1 MNVIAPSTLNYSLQS
16 GQEQEGKSSSWES
29 TDHARLFVLSPTS
42 PELRSDSK
50 EEEEEPVEGAKR
62 TTVKPHCSCSSLEAK
77 MGTGN
82 NVQLLI
88 SVASGW
94 VTLRQGWNLVIRA
107 RPLCLSCC
115 SGGISM

>member
-1 MNVIAPSTLNYSLQS
+1 M
-16 GQEQEGKSSSWES
+16 ESSSCES
-29 TDHARLFVLSPTS
+29 TDHTGPFVLSLTS

-50 EEEEEPVEGAKR
+50 EDEAEPVEGVER

-94 VTLRQGWNLVIRA
+94 VALRQGWNLVIRA
-107 RPLCLSCC
+107 RPLPVLLQ
-115 SGGISM
+115 GRD